1 MKTKIV
7 ANENELSEMYKDGKS
22 LKEMAEH
29 FGCSKST
36 IQRKLAA
43 IGLMKVRER
52 KKYRLFQ
59 VQPTRLFRVSERTL
73 RRAYNRI

>member
-22 LKEMAEH
+22 LKEMAKH

-36 IQRKLAA
+36 IQRKLAKS
-43 IGLMKVRER
+43 G
-52 KKYRLFQ
+52 
-59 VQPTRLFRVSERTL
+59 
-73 RRAYNRI
+73 